1 MSKELLNVNLSLFEG
16 DGGAAAAGATATGDV
31 TATGVVPSSA
41 AGKTRA
47 KNPLADVKYGKQPD
61 TVETAPQAADAD
73 VKTPINTTSDTLEAK
88 RAAYEKF
95 KAEYKDM
102 YDAEMQSIVKRRIG
116 ETKQLEEA
124 NGKTKVIL
132 DILASRYGIKDVQDI
147 DAITKA
153 IEEDNSF
160 YEQAA
165 VEAGLTV
172 EQYKRMKS
180 IERENQI
187 LKEAREQ
194 AERRQQADQ
203 VYAGWLQES
212 EQVKNLYPSFDLQ
225 TELKNPQFGK
235 LLGNGVGVKAAF
247 QALHHDEILSGAMQ
261 YTAQTI
267 AKKTA
272 DGIAN
277 RQSRPVENGLNS
289 QASANVRSDVSK
301 LTRADRMEIARRA
314 ARGEQIRF

>member
-1 MSKELLNVNLSLFEG
+1 MERKLLNVNLSLFEG
-16 DGGAAAAGATATGDV
+16 EGGTAAAATTATGDI
-31 TATGVVPSSA
+31 ASSGVVPSSV

-47 KNPLADVKYGKQPD
+47 KNPLADIKYGKQPD
-61 TVETAPQAADAD
+61 TVETAPQAADVD
-73 VKTPINTTSDTLEAK
+73 DKTPINTTSDTLEEK

-102 YDAEMQSIVKRRIG
+102 YDAEMQSIVKKRIG
-116 ETKQLEEA
+116 DTKQLEEA

-132 DILASRYGIKDVQDI
+132 DILASRYGIKDAQDI
-147 DAITKA
+147 EAITKA

-165 VEAGLTV
+165 VDAGLTV
-172 EQYKRMKS
+172 EQYKRLQAV
-180 IERENQI
+180 ERENRI

-212 EQVKNLYPSFDLQ
+212 EQVKLLYPTFDLQ
-225 TELKNPQFGK
+225 AELQNPQFGK

-277 RQSRPVENGLNS
+277 RQSRPIENGLNS
-289 QASANVRSDVSK
+289 QASANVKSDVSK
-301 LTRADRMEIARRA
+301 LSRADRMEIARRA
-314 ARGEQIRF
+314 ARGEQIKF